1 MSGKSQKEEEVV
13 RDLRSMPT
21 PEEGFQGILKC
32 EPEEA
37 KVGEEVEVTGRDL
50 PEDSTFELLWRTHS
64 VDWKIER
71 NSDGVLW
78 KKFLGFE
85 HQERQNIIATVETD
99 GDGAFKEKIEVPED
113 FGGLHDLYLID
124 SERRVNKVGL
134 RIIRSFEVS
143 PSSGPLGSSIS
154 VTAHGLPLP
163 AADFVDNSIFHIYY
177 DNKYTGLIS
186 PVTPKGTCEVNIPAT
201 GQPGPHMVEVERSQ
215 FGNAHS
221 YRQTHIGL
229 TPLPGT
235 PDLSWEF
242 ELTDEEPVLPP
253 PIEDQ
258 VPGTVPREGAELA
271 DDEGPSLTTEE
282 WAIPVDSSVR
292 VKGAGFPKNTEVKL
306 FWPELEGSN
315 IREEEFKEKDSVIVK
330 TKTGSDGRLTAE
342 IKPAP
347 RTVQGGPHPIHAIVG
362 GERLATTSAVVL
374 PVFQELPSN
383 EGSFGSQI
391 TINAQGIGWNEIWNQ
406 VTILYDNSF
415 IGYACGGDI
424 PGIIEAKLKAT
435 GKPGWHLIDIYP
447 TIQKQRN
454 FAEEAF
460 EIPFIYRLPFLNWNS
475 HPQGY
480 HFRYAFKVT

>member
-1 MSGKSQKEEEVV
+1 MSGNSEKREGVV

-21 PEEGFQGILKC
+21 PEEGFRGILKC

-37 KVGEEVEVTGRDL
+37 KVGEEVEITGRDL
-50 PEDSTFELLWRTHS
+50 PAEAEFKLIWRTHS
-64 VDWKIER
+64 VDWEIER

-78 KKFLGFE
+78 QKFFGFN
-85 HQERQNIIATVETD
+85 HQEKQDIVASVETD
-99 GDGAFKEKIEVPED
+99 EEGQFRRPIEIPED
-113 FGGLHDLYLID
+113 FGGLHDLYLVS
-124 SERRVNKVGL
+124 SEKRINKVGV

-143 PSSGPLGSSIS
+143 PTSGPLGTTIT

-163 AADFVDNSIFHIYY
+163 AANFVDNSIFHIYY

-186 PVTPKGTCEVNIPAT
+186 PVTPDGTCEVNIPAT
-201 GQPGPHMVEVERSQ
+201 GQPGTHIVDVERSQ

-242 ELTDEEPVLPP
+242 ELTEGEPILPP
-253 PIEDQ
+253 PIDEQIPDS
-258 VPGTVPREGAELA
+258 VPRSDGELP
-271 DDEGPSLTTEE
+271 DDGQPCLTTDY
-282 WAIPVDSSVR
+282 WAIPVNNSLKVS
-292 VKGAGFPKNTEVKL
+292 GSGFPGDTEVKL
-306 FWPELEGSN
+306 IWPELEGSN
-315 IREEEFKEKDSVIVK
+315 IREESFEERNSVIVK
-330 TKTGSDGRLTAE
+330 EKTESDGSLEAKM
-342 IKPAP
+342 KPAP
-347 RTVQGGPHPIHAIVG
+347 KTVQGGPHPIHAFVG
-362 GERLATTSAVVL
+362 GEKVATTSALVL
-374 PVFQELPSN
+374 PVFQELSRKK
-383 EGSFGSQI
+383 GSVGDQI
-391 TINAQGIGWNEIWNQ
+391 TINAQGVGWNEIWNQ

-424 PGIIEAKLKAT
+424 PGIIEAKIRAT

-460 EIPFIYRLPFLNWNS
+460 EIPFIYRLPFLNWGS

-480 HFRYAFKVT
+480 HFRYAFKLE